1 MAKEF
6 EFFKDIVKGEEVEVK
21 ALYDKNGKEL
31 YNGAKAMLDVPWGD
45 GFEIG
50 KIVVQKGYDYIDDKY
65 GRYFLYEYAFKP
77 KKGSALWIEPNG
89 SNVEL
94 I

>member
-1 MAKEF
+1 MSKNQ
-6 EFFKDIVKGEEVEVK
+6 EFFQDIVKGEEIEVK
-21 ALYDKNGKEL
+21 ALWDKNGKEL
-31 YNGAKAMLDVPWGD
+31 YNGAKAILDVPWGN

-50 KIVVQKGYDYIDDKY
+50 KIVVQKGYDTVEDKY
-65 GRYFLYEYAFKP
+65 GVYFLYEYAFKP
-77 KKGSALWIEPNG
+77 KKGSALYIEQDG